1 MLVAFCL
8 FKYFPY
14 GGLQRDFLRIA
25 KTVESRGHQVRV
37 YVQSWEGDKPDSF
50 EIIFVPTPALTNH
63 GQGRQ
68 FADWVHAHLAKHPAD
83 VLVGFNKMPGLDVYY
98 AADVCYKLKVDSSK
112 QGLKGL
118 LYRLTPRY
126 RHFSH
131 FEEETYGRGRK
142 TRLMMIAQSQ
152 ITDFTKYYNTEP
164 ERFVLLPPGIAP
176 DRRYS
181 NRPAGL
187 GERFRRENGIAPDAL
202 MLLQVGSDFA
212 RKGVD
217 RSIRAIAALPQDVRR
232 RVVYITV
239 GQDAPEKFQAL
250 AGELGVKDNVRILA
264 GRSDVP
270 DMLAAADVFLHPAYS
285 ENTGT
290 VILEAVAAGVPLIVT
305 ACCGYAFHV
314 EKSGAGLVV
323 DEPDLQGNLNRALAR
338 LLTDDSFRAQCAAN
352 ARRYADTEDLYSM
365 PEKAADV
372 ILSLT

>member
-1 MLVAFCL
+1 
-8 FKYFPY
+8 
-14 GGLQRDFLRIA
+14 
-25 KTVESRGHQVRV
+25 
-37 YVQSWEGDKPDSF
+37 
-50 EIIFVPTPALTNH
+50 
-63 GQGRQ
+63 
-68 FADWVHAHLAKHPAD
+68 
-83 VLVGFNKMPGLDVYY
+83 
-98 AADVCYKLKVDSSK
+98 
-112 QGLKGL
+112 
-118 LYRLTPRY
+118 
-126 RHFSH
+126 
-131 FEEETYGRGRK
+131 
-142 TRLMMIAQSQ
+142 
-152 ITDFTKYYNTEP
+152 
-164 ERFVLLPPGIAP
+164 
-176 DRRYS
+176 
-181 NRPAGL
+181 
-187 GERFRRENGIAPDAL
+187 

-352 ARRYADTEDLYSM
+352 ARLYADTEDLYSM